1 MVYSDRFE
9 PPSPGAWERE
19 STHMHHPMSRFLA
32 ALFPRAFT
40 RGFKESLTHYGLL
53 LDSIEATVIHG
64 FMYTAPRPV
73 GAPKNAK
80 GPPPKPIFKLLTW
93 FHPEIRRRIARSREV
108 LEKKLWREQVREW
121 DEQVKPALAQA
132 HQRLLAVELSS
143 LSDEGL
149 AAHIRE
155 CAEGLAH
162 AIYTHHR
169 FNGCAIVPVGD
180 YLVHASEWTGLSRTE
195 LLAALRGTS
204 PISAGATAELAKL
217 SKAIRDGSE
226 ARAAL
231 TSGRAPAEVLRELRE
246 AGGEVGEAMRDYL
259 GLVGYRAVT
268 GYDVADRT
276 GLEMP
281 EILIGAIRSAV
292 EQPQAQAGDGAEALA
307 KVRDAVPG
315 AHRVQFDELLAE
327 ARFVFRMRDER
338 TLLNDVI
345 MTGITRRA
353 LLEAGRR
360 LAQRGRI
367 DDASHAVDL
376 VSEELV
382 AILSGRDAGPPR
394 EVIAEYVRY
403 RSTKTYLDAPEFIGF
418 PPSPPPPASWLPP
431 HAARMAR
438 AVGIILDAMFKTR
451 GPPQAEAS
459 AKTASLAVKGLA
471 VGGGTYEG
479 PARVVLSA
487 ADFPRVQKGDV
498 LVARA
503 TSPAYNTLLPL
514 LGAVITDRGG
524 LLSHPAIVAREYG
537 LPGVV
542 GCVDATARLPDGARV
557 RVNGTTGEVHLI
569 SKATEAA

>member
-1 MVYSDRFE
+1 MVYSGRFE
-9 PPSPGAWERE
+9 PPSPGVWERE
-19 STHMHHPMSRFLA
+19 STHIQRPVSRFLSA
-32 ALFPRAFT
+32 VFPQAFT
-40 RGFKESLTHYGLL
+40 RGFTETFAYYGLL
-53 LDSIEATVIHG
+53 LASMEAAVING
-64 FMYTAPRPV
+64 FIYSGPRPV
-73 GAPKNAK
+73 GAPKDAK
-80 GPPPKPIFKLLTW
+80 GPPPKPVFKLLTW

-108 LEKKLWREQVREW
+108 FEKKLWREQVREW
-121 DEQVKPALAQA
+121 DEQVKPALVQV
-132 HQRLLAVELSS
+132 HQRLLAVDPSS
-143 LSDEGL
+143 LPDEGL
-149 AAHIRE
+149 AAHVRE
-155 CAEGLAH
+155 CAEALAH

-169 FNGCAIVPVGD
+169 FNGCAAVPVGD
-180 YLVHASEWTGLSRTE
+180 YLVHATEWTGLSRTE
-195 LLAALRGTS
+195 LLSPFRGTS
-204 PISAGATAELAKL
+204 PVSAGATAELAKL

-246 AGGEVGEAMRDYL
+246 AGGEVGEAMRAYL
-259 GLVGYRAVT
+259 GLVGYRVVT
-268 GYDVADRT
+268 GMDVADLT

-281 EILIGAIRSAV
+281 EILIGAIQSAV
-292 EQPQAQAGDGAEALA
+292 HQPQTQEGDGTETLA
-307 KVRDAVPG
+307 KVRDAVPS
-315 AHRVQFDELLAE
+315 AHRAHFDDLLAE

-376 VSEELV
+376 APEELV

-394 EVIAEYVRY
+394 EVVAEYVRY
-403 RSTKTYLDAPEFIGF
+403 RATKTYLDAPEFIGV

-431 HAARMAR
+431 HAARMAL
-438 AVGIILDAMFKTR
+438 AVGVILDAMFKPR
-451 GPPQAEAS
+451 APAQAKAPSQAAS
-459 AKTASLAVKGLA
+459 PAVKGLA

-514 LGAVITDRGG
+514 LGALITDRGG

-542 GCVDATARLPDGARV
+542 GCIDATAKIPDGARV
-557 RVNGTTGEVHLI
+557 RVDGTTGDVYLL
-569 SKATEAA
+569 STAA